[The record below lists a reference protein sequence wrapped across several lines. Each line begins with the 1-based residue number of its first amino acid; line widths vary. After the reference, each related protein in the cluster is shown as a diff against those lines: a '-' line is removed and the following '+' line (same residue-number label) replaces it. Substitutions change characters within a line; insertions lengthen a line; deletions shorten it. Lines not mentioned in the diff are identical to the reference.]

1 MDCKL
6 RAKNCG
12 GCPLLGLDYA
22 EQLKQKEEKVR
33 ALVGKYGP
41 VHPIRGM
48 EQPYHYRNKV
58 ISTFA
63 PGFGGKLTSG
73 IYAANSH
80 KVLPVESCLLQD
92 EVLDKTMQAVRAAA
106 KATGGLI
113 LLLVVLG
120 PLAGL
125 ELSDL
130 ALRYQDLSRDMER
143 QAEAYRQEGQAQL
156 ELGIQQ
162 RTAAYISEKAA
173 QLGLSCCPRVET
185 AWRDGVPY
193 PSGVTLDIA
202 ENQALAEVL
211 TDELGIPPSQQHWLG

>member
-1 MDCKL
+1 MPCCP
-6 RAKNCG
+6 RERCG
-12 GCPLLGLDYA
+12 ARPGPPG
-22 EQLKQKEEKVR
+22 
-33 ALVGKYGP
+33 AL
-41 VHPIRGM
+41 
-48 EQPYHYRNKV
+48 
-58 ISTFA
+58 SCCWWCW
-63 PGFGGKLTSG
+63 
-73 IYAANSH
+73 
-80 KVLPVESCLLQD
+80 VL
-92 EVLDKTMQAVRAAA
+92 
-106 KATGGLI
+106 
-113 LLLVVLG
+113 
-120 PLAGL
+120 LAGL

-130 ALRYQDLSRDMER
+130 ALRYEDLSRDMER

-173 QLGLSCCPRVET
+173 QLGLSCRPRVET

>member
-1 MDCKL
+1 MMDGI
-6 RAKNCG
+6 RQW
-12 GCPLLGLDYA
+12 LLG
-22 EQLKQKEEKVR
+22 
-33 ALVGKYGP
+33 
-41 VHPIRGM
+41 
-48 EQPYHYRNKV
+48 
-58 ISTFA
+58 
-63 PGFGGKLTSG
+63 
-73 IYAANSH
+73 
-80 KVLPVESCLLQD
+80 VL
-92 EVLDKTMQAVRAAA
+92 AAA
-106 KATGGLI
+106 MALSLLYALLPKGAARATGGLI

-125 ELSDL
+125 DLSDL
-130 ALRYQDLSRDMER
+130 ALRYEDLSRDMER
-143 QAEAYRQEGQAQL
+143 QAEAYRREGQAQL

-173 QLGLSCCPRVET
+173 QLGLSCRPRVET